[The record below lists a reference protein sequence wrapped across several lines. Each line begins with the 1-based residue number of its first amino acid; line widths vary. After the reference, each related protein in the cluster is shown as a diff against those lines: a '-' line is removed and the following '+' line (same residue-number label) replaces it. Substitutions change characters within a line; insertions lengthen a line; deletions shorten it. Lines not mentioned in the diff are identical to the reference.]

1 MRQTHF
7 TIVFIVAL
15 ALAVLSGCGNRPG
28 GYGNFAGVDSVKLVE
43 DAMSALSVNY
53 PPAKT
58 RVALVQEVEDAFGSA
73 LVEAMRSAGY
83 AVSEYDPPDRA
94 DKYLAAVKKPNGL
107 AFGYVLD
114 GKGDELR
121 VSLHI
126 GTETLSR
133 LYQVQRSGDAAQYIP
148 QGFWTRKQ

>member
-1 MRQTHF
+1 MRQTHYI
-7 TIVFIVAL
+7 IVFIVAL
-15 ALAVLSGCGNRPG
+15 ALTMLSGCGNKPG
-28 GYGNFAGVDSVKLVE
+28 GYGNFADVNSVELVE

-58 RVALVQEVEDAFGSA
+58 RVVLVHEVEDTFGSA
-73 LVEAMRSAGY
+73 LVEAMRAAGY
-83 AVSEYDPPDRA
+83 AVADYDPPAQA
-94 DKYLAAVKKPNGL
+94 DKYLAAIKQPNGL
-107 AFGYVLD
+107 AFGYLLD

-126 GTETLSR
+126 GAETVSR
-133 LYQVQRSGDAAQYIP
+133 LYQVQRSGDTAQYIP